1 MNIRDNQV
9 LVAKQQVCQALGDNY
24 KTYLA
29 NMKLWF
35 RKIWTK
41 EQFDAE
47 CRKLFTSK
55 QRHLHNQFFLAI
67 LNKITAPMHPKTAT
81 INITKHSDLSKSSS
95 SNSSSKKRKRTST
108 RTERT
113 KFDPVELYD
122 VLPDQSK
129 DYLTRLPSTPFLEV
143 RYAAQ
148 ELFLVDNALVMGR
161 MLVSAWE
168 NGLVTADDRVSD
180 YIVQASNVSFRI
192 IFTQ

>member
-81 INITKHSDLSKSSS
+81 INITKHSDLSKSRAATAVARSVS
-95 SNSSSKKRKRTST
+95 VHQPEQNGPNST
-108 RTERT
+108 R
-113 KFDPVELYD
+113 LNCMMCC
-122 VLPDQSK
+122 
-129 DYLTRLPSTPFLEV
+129 LTR
-143 RYAAQ
+143 AK
-148 ELFLVDNALVMGR
+148 
-161 MLVSAWE
+161 
-168 NGLVTADDRVSD
+168 
-180 YIVQASNVSFRI
+180 I
-192 IFTQ
+192 I